1 MLEIW
6 VAIIY
11 IVFKL
16 LPYAA
21 LLLFVIRLINFIVCE
36 DAFESDDLKK
46 KTIHSAFF
54 VGGAV
59 IVRGYCLRTIAALDL
74 INNPDARRRT

>member
-6 VAIIY
+6 VAFIIY
-11 IVFKL
+11 IGFKL

-36 DAFESDDLKK
+36 DAFESDCLKK
-46 KTIHSAFF
+46 KVIHSALF

-59 IVRGYCLRTIAALDL
+59 IVRVLFDNLTSNIF
-74 INNPDARRRT
+74 

>member
-1 MLEIW
+1 MFESWIG
-6 VAIIY
+6 IIVY
-11 IVFKL
+11 GGLKL

-21 LLLFVIRLINFIVCE
+21 SLLFIIRLIKFIACE

-46 KTIHSAFF
+46 KVIHSAFF

-59 IVRGYCLRTIAALDL
+59 IVRILFDKMTANSIF
-74 INNPDARRRT
+74 N

>member
-6 VAIIY
+6 VAFIIY
-11 IVFKL
+11 IGFKL

-36 DAFESDDLKK
+36 DAFESDHLKK
-46 KTIHSAFF
+46 KVIHSAFF
-54 VGGAV
+54 AGGAV
-59 IVRGYCLRTIAALDL
+59 IVRILFDNLTSNIYFT
-74 INNPDARRRT
+74 